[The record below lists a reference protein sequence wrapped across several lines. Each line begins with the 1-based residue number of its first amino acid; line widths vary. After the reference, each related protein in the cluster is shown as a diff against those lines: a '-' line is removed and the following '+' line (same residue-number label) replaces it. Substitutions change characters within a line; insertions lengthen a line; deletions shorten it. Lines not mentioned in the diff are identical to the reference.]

1 MIRPPALP
9 PAITKRLATVVPA
22 SMLMDVRWD
31 ALRRAREEAKV
42 KHGKAAPSP
51 SAMMAW
57 CVTRAQEKHAGF
69 RCLVNKDGV
78 ITEQPDFDQG
88 VAVAL
93 EGDRLATAALPAAN
107 RLDWA
112 GFTAAYARA
121 LEATRGGQV
130 TEVQAPINITSLGAF
145 GVESAT
151 PIVVPPA
158 VATLFIGT
166 AHERMVNEG
175 GVVHPAEVVT
185 LSLTFDHR
193 VVNGAGAAAF
203 LLEVRAQFE
212 SFRLPG

>member
-1 MIRPPALP
+1 
-9 PAITKRLATVVPA
+9 TKRLATVVPA

-31 ALRRAREEAKV
+31 ALRRAREEAKA
-42 KHGKAAPSP
+42 KHGAAAPSP
-51 SAMMAW
+51 STMMVW
-57 CVTRAQEKHAGF
+57 CVTRAQEKHAAF
-69 RCLVNKDGV
+69 RCLVGKDGV
-78 ITEQPDFDQG
+78 ITEQGDFDQG

-93 EGDRLATAALPAAN
+93 EGDRLATAAIPAAN

-112 GFTAAYARA
+112 GFTAGYARA
-121 LEATRGGQV
+121 VEATRGGLIL
-130 TEVQAPINITSLGAF
+130 EVQAPLNITSLGAF

-158 VATLFIGT
+158 VGTLFIGS

-185 LSLTFDHR
+185 LCLTFDHK

-203 LLEVRAQFE
+203 LQDVRAQFE